1 LLSTKYHRKK
11 TLLQILLEMLENK
24 NSHNIYDRR
33 AYVEVE
39 DGPFGCYTAHRALT
53 KDYRITLL
61 RNMENHDT
69 DSVT

>member
-1 LLSTKYHRKK
+1 
-11 TLLQILLEMLENK
+11 MLENK

-39 DGPFGCYTAHRALT
+39 DGPFGCYTSHRALT

-61 RNMENHDT
+61 RNMEKHDT
-69 DSVT
+69 DSLT